1 MRPASAIREV
11 TTKAISIGGGKL
23 ERPDGTRGARVIQV
37 IETTALKGLGTEKDP
52 AREVTQYWSLDGKCL
67 ATFDPHLAYHNIE
80 FECKNVK
87 ESLILPA

>member
-1 MRPASAIREV
+1 M
-11 TTKAISIGGGKL
+11 